1 MIYCD
6 TEIRL
11 LYHATTLYIV
21 GKGRLQSRGFA
32 FTFHPS
38 LTFLERWHC
47 SALLR
52 KNRANNFKHASKHVD
67 VEKLAY
73 LRKEKETFEIDY
85 PLTKIWAS
93 IPKTIASLEWTLEEI
108 DDTAHHAKAKTKK
121 SFMSYAST
129 VTIDAAP
136 VNKKTTRVTVTAET
150 PVTTITSVAD
160 FGRTQHRIELFFEAL
175 AKQLTS
181 QKPTR

>member
-1 MIYCD
+1 
-6 TEIRL
+6 
-11 LYHATTLYIV
+11 
-21 GKGRLQSRGFA
+21 
-32 FTFHPS
+32 
-38 LTFLERWHC
+38 
-47 SALLR
+47 
-52 KNRANNFKHASKHVD
+52 

-85 PLTKIWAS
+85 PLTKIWAA
-93 IPKTIASLEWTLEEI
+93 IPKALASLEWTLEEI
-108 DDTAHHAKAKTKK
+108 DDAAHHAKAKTKK
-121 SFMSYAST
+121 SFMAYPTA

-136 VNKKTTRVTVTAET
+136 VNKKTARVTVTAET

-160 FGRTQHRIELFFEAL
+160 FGRTQHRIGLFFEAL